1 MSATINIVGTSAP
14 NPAQTLKNVFAVTDT
29 RGNHRTQ
36 EAHSCASPTGNLN
49 GVGNSAEAE
58 PTKKTCVY
66 EYRRKRHAEWL
77 KRHQHTAGQRK
88 GEDAPISVPPL
99 DFDNKRIRLL
109 ALVTEAANYNWRQ
122 CSAKAQDASALL
134 EEPVCSVRARFA
146 YPWHRLREFLVCD
159 LNKHALLLQGCN
171 ASAAS
176 DKKEELEKT
185 SPESVAKT
193 LHGFGMF
200 NLSRSLKYLDDIVK
214 LKLEQLHGPFVCAL
228 LYATPCLQAYD
239 VTSRSPSSVYSH
251 RTSASPR
258 TISC

>member
-109 ALVTEAANYNWRQ
+109 
-122 CSAKAQDASALL
+122 
-134 EEPVCSVRARFA
+134 
-146 YPWHRLREFLVCD
+146 
-159 LNKHALLLQGCN
+159 
-171 ASAAS
+171 
-176 DKKEELEKT
+176 
-185 SPESVAKT
+185 
-193 LHGFGMF
+193 HGFGMF

-251 RTSASPR
+251 RTSASPTNNNHVR
-258 TISC
+258 